1 MTKQRLNGKTAKWGK
16 PLLATVVALSL
27 LPLQAPAYAAPSDS
41 NVRVGLF
48 LNLGSTYKQTT
59 SKITLTPETA
69 SSVGFKKDAGY
80 VKWFS
85 IAAGSTAVF
94 ALDGPKVKLGESRD
108 LQAVAGLAG
117 KLKSGSDKLSVYK
130 ISRNGQDV
138 YQLYTGPYASDKAA
152 SDAAAR
158 LTANASV
165 RAIGSLTPKATGS
178 FSLNAGSYAAF
189 GDATAA
195 LQKALDAGLDGTV
208 AFSTSSAGKAVYTVR
223 IGEEANAAAR
233 DQLKSSAAV
242 QLNIAALSETDTTAA
257 SAVLRADA
265 TADLA
270 GGSATSLYL
279 LTLGAN
285 DRIWVDGSADSGI
298 RVDERS
304 KRSYRGDLEI
314 GLYGGSLYLVNE
326 LPMEQYLYS
335 VVGSEVPASWPE
347 ESLKAQA
354 VAARSYAAA
363 QTQTTTKFKVADVVD
378 STLSQ
383 AYNGIS
389 SESKPVNA
397 AVDGTAGELLEQN
410 GKPVEALF
418 SSNAGGVTSDPVEV
432 WNSGGSNVFSSVPS
446 ETDNAASANLKKW
459 YHVALASGTVGY
471 VREDNVTDKGI
482 DVTGVRKMTVTA
494 KSTKVRQLPQIQ
506 SGVKE
511 LAQLNPGDEALV
523 LDVVKESNAFEW
535 IRGPYT
541 SAQLLAALK
550 GRTSTPLP
558 ATIQTI
564 QISQRGPSGRV
575 TELKINGAKVDVK
588 YPDMFRSALNG
599 LPSTLF
605 DVVSA
610 DLYNAVPSQ
619 LTVPGG
625 QTGMTPAQLKIGAS
639 AKSAGLSRT
648 MAAVG
653 TDTSTVAS
661 SAGFF
666 FVGRGNGH
674 GLGLSQ
680 WGAKGLADEG
690 ETYKDILLHYYN
702 NVELVKE

>member
-1 MTKQRLNGKTAKWGK
+1 MTKQRSNRKNANWGK
-16 PLLATVVALSL
+16 PLLAAAVALSL
-27 LPLQAPAYAAPSDS
+27 LPLQTPAHAAENDS

-59 SKITLTPETA
+59 QKITLTPETA
-69 SSVGFKKDAGY
+69 AAVGLKKDTGY

-85 IAAGSTAVF
+85 VSAGSTAAF
-94 ALDGPKVKLGESRD
+94 ALDGPKVKLGESGD

-130 ISRNGQDV
+130 ITRNGQDV
-138 YQLYTGPYASDKAA
+138 YQLYAGPYANDKAA
-152 SDAAAR
+152 SDTAAR
-158 LTANASV
+158 LAANTSV
-165 RAIGSLTPKATGS
+165 QALGNLKPKATGG
-178 FSLNAGSYAAF
+178 FSLDAGSYSTLN
-189 GDATAA
+189 DATAA
-195 LQKALDAGLDGTV
+195 LQKALDAGFDGV
-208 AFSTSSAGKAVYTVR
+208 IAFSTSAAGKPSYTVR

-233 DQLKSSAAV
+233 DQLKSLAAA
-242 QLNIAALSETDTTAA
+242 QLKGAVLSETDNTAA
-257 SAVLRADA
+257 SAVLRNDA
-265 TADLA
+265 SAGLA
-270 GGSATSLYL
+270 GATTVPLYL
-279 LTLGAN
+279 LTLGAS
-285 DRIWVDGSADSGI
+285 DRIWVDGSEQSGI
-298 RVDERS
+298 RVEERS

-354 VAARSYAAA
+354 VAARSYAAV
-363 QTQTTTKFKVADVVD
+363 QTQTVTKFKVADVVD

-389 SESKPVNA
+389 SESKAVNA
-397 AVDGTAGELLEQN
+397 AVDETAGELLEQN

-432 WNSGGSNVFSSVPS
+432 WNSGKSDVFSSVPS
-446 ETDNAASANLKKW
+446 ETDSAASANLKRW
-459 YHVALASGTVGY
+459 YHVALANGTVGY

-482 DVTGVRKMTVTA
+482 DPTGIRKMTVTA
-494 KSTKVRQLPQIQ
+494 KSTKVRPLPQIQ

-523 LDVVKESNAFEW
+523 LDVIKESSAFEW

-558 ATIQTI
+558 ATIQSI

-575 TELKINGAKVDVK
+575 TELKINGTKVNVK
-588 YPDMFRSALNG
+588 YPDVFRAALNG

-610 DLYNAVPSQ
+610 DVYNAVPAP
-619 LTVPGG
+619 LAVPTA
-625 QTGMTPAQLKIGAS
+625 QTGLTPAQLKIGAS
-639 AKSAGLSRT
+639 AKSGGLSRT
-648 MAAVG
+648 MAAIG
-653 TDTSTVAS
+653 TDTSAVAS
-661 SAGFF
+661 NAGFF
-666 FVGRGNGH
+666 FVGRGYGH

-680 WGAKGLADEG
+680 WGAKGLADQG
-690 ETYKDILLHYYN
+690 ETYKEILQHYYN
-702 NVELVKE
+702 NVELIKE

>member
-1 MTKQRLNGKTAKWGK
+1 MTKQRSNGKTAKWGK
-16 PLLATVVALSL
+16 PLLAAAVALSV
-27 LPLQAPAYAAPSDS
+27 LPLQAPVHAAEHDS

-59 SKITLTPETA
+59 QKITLTPETA
-69 SSVGFKKDAGY
+69 AAVGLKKDAGY

-85 IAAGSTAVF
+85 VAPGSTAAF
-94 ALDGPKVKLGESRD
+94 ALDGPKIKLGESSD
-108 LQAVAGLAG
+108 LQTVASLAG
-117 KLKSGSDKLSVYK
+117 KLKSGADKLSVYK
-130 ISRNGQDV
+130 ISRNGKDV
-138 YQLYTGPYASDKAA
+138 YQLYTGPYANDKAA
-152 SDAAAR
+152 SDAAVR
-158 LTANASV
+158 LAAHSAV
-165 RAIGSLTPKATGS
+165 KAAGGLTPKATGN
-178 FSLNAGSYAAF
+178 FSLNAGSYAALNE
-189 GDATAA
+189 ATAA
-195 LQKALDAGLDGTV
+195 LQKALDAGLDGV
-208 AFSTSSAGKAVYTVR
+208 IAFSTASTGKPVYTVR
-223 IGEEANAAAR
+223 VGEETSAAAR
-233 DQLKSSAAV
+233 DQLKSLAAV
-242 QLNIAALSETDTTAA
+242 QLNSASWSETDLGAA
-257 SAVLRADA
+257 SAVLRSDA
-265 TADLA
+265 TAGLTD
-270 GGSATSLYL
+270 GSAAPLYL

-285 DRIWVDGSADSGI
+285 DRIWVDGSEQNGI

-354 VAARSYAAA
+354 VAARSYATV
-363 QTQTTTKFKVADVVD
+363 QTQTVTKFKVADVVD

-383 AYNGIS
+383 AYNGMS
-389 SESKPVNA
+389 SESKTVNA
-397 AVDGTAGELLEQN
+397 AVDKTAGELLEQN

-418 SSNAGGVTSDPVEV
+418 SSNAGGVTSDPTEV
-432 WNSGGSNVFSSVPS
+432 WNSGGGNLFSSVPS
-446 ETDNAASANLKKW
+446 ESDSAASANLKRW
-459 YHVALASGTVGY
+459 YHVALANGTVGY
-471 VREDNVTDKGI
+471 VREDNVADKGI
-482 DVTGVRKMTVTA
+482 DFTGIRKMTVTA
-494 KSTKVRQLPQIQ
+494 KSTKVRPLPQIQ

-511 LAQLNPGDEALV
+511 LAQLNPGDEALI
-523 LDVVKESNAFEW
+523 LDVVKESNTFEW

-550 GRTSTPLP
+550 GRTTTPLP
-558 ATIQTI
+558 STIQSI

-575 TELKINGAKVDVK
+575 TELKINGTKVEVK
-588 YPDMFRSALNG
+588 YPDMFRTALNG

-610 DLYNAVPSQ
+610 DLYNAVPTS
-619 LTVPGG
+619 LTLPTARSGL
-625 QTGMTPAQLKIGAS
+625 TPAQLKIGAA
-639 AKSAGLSRT
+639 AKSAGISRT

-653 TDTSTVAS
+653 TDTTAVTSN
-661 SAGFF
+661 AGFF

-690 ETYKDILLHYYN
+690 ESYEDILMHYYN
-702 NVELVKE
+702 NVKLVKE